1 MKITDF
7 DIHFEKL
14 KEDEGYIEF
23 FIEYAKANLH
33 SSKEET
39 KEILEKVLDIC
50 EKQNY
55 ILASGWSKMWLGGYY
70 HAITN
75 YEAALAFHTEALE
88 IFLENNEKKGLA
100 NVYNALMGDYIK
112 TGEFELAIEYSLTG
126 LAIAEE
132 VKDEKLVLSFLVNTA
147 TAYCYGGHYAE
158 VDIMLDRILN
168 LNFVIPEKILLL
180 VKSIQAD
187 RNLYYGLYEEAYE
200 LCIESLK
207 QSEIINYY
215 YINTTFKHYM
225 AKASFKMG
233 DFKRA
238 LKEFSLA
245 EEECIN
251 QQDLSTLTEVYIDWS
266 EVYFNLENY
275 EVSQKLLYQA
285 AKKAQEISANNLLH
299 IIYSKIGET
308 YFNMGQY
315 KEAYE
320 ASTASME
327 YNKKTFNSC
336 SLNSFAKLKSKMV
349 VDEAKV
355 YKELY
360 DQVTVISKIGK
371 NITSNLNKE
380 KTFQSTYEAVNTL
393 MKADIFGI
401 ALYKSEENVLSYDY
415 FVEAGEMKKWG
426 DINLDEVDTFGV
438 ECFLK
443 EKEIVYNNL
452 ETKVQEPSNKEYWIS
467 NGKVPKSVMFY
478 PLISG
483 EKALGIV
490 SVQSYEKNAYT
501 NNDMNKLKL
510 LSSFIAVAIENAELF
525 KEIEYLA
532 NYDSLTGIFNRRE
545 LLKAGEAV
553 VEDCH
558 SKKEASTVIMVDIDH
573 FKRVNDTFGHQAGDF
588 ILKSVSGII
597 KSKISKEHLLGRY
610 GGEEFLLVLPN
621 YPVREAKNLSEDI
634 RKSIAAFNFNIDKQ
648 HKISLS
654 VSMGL
659 YEVNNENNASFF
671 DSIKH
676 ADEALYNAKKL
687 GRNKVVEYH

>member
-1 MKITDF
+1 MLTSDL
-7 DIHFEKL
+7 DIHYEKL
-14 KEDEGYIEF
+14 REDEGYIEF
-23 FIEYAKANLH
+23 FKEYAKKYLH
-33 SSKEET
+33 SNKEES
-39 KEILEKVLDIC
+39 KKVFEKVLDIC
-50 EKQNY
+50 EEQNY
-55 ILASGWSKMWLGGYY
+55 VLASGWTKMWLGGYY
-70 HAITN
+70 HTITN

-88 IFLENNEKKGLA
+88 IFTENNEKKGLA
-100 NVYNALMGDYIK
+100 NAYNALMGDYIK
-112 TGEFELAIEYSLTG
+112 TGDFELAIEYSLTG
-126 LAIAEE
+126 LVLAEE
-132 VKDEKLVLSFLVNTA
+132 IKDENLVLSFLVNTA
-147 TAYCYGGHYAE
+147 TAYCYGDHYAE

-168 LNFVIPEKILLL
+168 LNFIIPDRILLL
-180 VKSIQAD
+180 VKSIEAG
-187 RNLYYGLYEEAYE
+187 RNLHYELYEEAYN
-200 LCIESLK
+200 LCVEGLK
-207 QSEIINYY
+207 ESEIIDYY
-215 YINTTFKHYM
+215 YINTTFKHFM

-233 DFKRA
+233 NIKEA

-251 QQDLSTLTEVYIDWS
+251 QQDLSTLIEVYIDWS
-266 EVYFNLENY
+266 EVYFSLKDFEAV
-275 EVSQKLLYQA
+275 EMLLYNA
-285 AKKAQEISANNLLH
+285 AKKAQEISASNLLH

-308 YFNMGQY
+308 YFIKGQY

-320 ASTASME
+320 ASKLSME

-336 SLNSFAKLKSKMV
+336 SLNSFAKLKSKLV

-393 MKADIFGI
+393 MKADVFGI
-401 ALYKSEENVLSYDY
+401 ALYKPEENVLSYDY
-415 FVEAGEMKKWG
+415 FVEAGELKQWG
-426 DINLDEVDTFGV
+426 DINLDSLDSFGV
-438 ECFLK
+438 ECFLYG
-443 EKEIVYNNL
+443 KEIVYNNL
-452 ETKVQEPSNKEYWIS
+452 ETKDQEVLGKEYWLS
-467 NGKVPKSVMFY
+467 NGKVPRSVMFY

-490 SVQSYEKNAYT
+490 TVQSYEKNAYT
-501 NNDMNKLKL
+501 NNDINKLKL

-553 VEDCH
+553 VEECH
-558 SKKEASTVIMVDIDH
+558 CKKEASTVIMVDIDH
-573 FKRVNDTFGHQAGDF
+573 FKRVNDTFGHQVGDF
-588 ILKSVSGII
+588 VLKSVSSII

-621 YPVREAKNLSEDI
+621 YPAKEAKTLSEDI
-634 RKSIAAFNFNIDKQ
+634 RKTIADFNFDVDKQ
-648 HKISLS
+648 HKINLS

-659 YEVNNENNASFF
+659 YEVNNVNNSSFF
-671 DSIKH
+671 DSIKY
-676 ADEALYNAKKL
+676 ADEALYNAKRL
-687 GRNKVVEYH
+687 GRNKVVEYN